1 VLDAQELEKYADVL
15 LWGLKTARSK
25 EYKEG
30 DIILIRFD
38 RAALALAE
46 VVHTKCLHWG
56 MCVIPRM
63 TCTTGMETSF
73 YELAKDHQLE
83 FIAPGDRELCEN
95 VNGSIYLHAPD
106 SLTHLAHVD
115 SARIGKAAVARK
127 SLRDLLDERE
137 QQGEFGWTLC
147 LVPTK
152 ELARQARVSLSAY
165 TRQVARAC
173 FLDMENPVAEW
184 ERIHSEAALLKDWL
198 NGLHVSKFQITS
210 GNMDLTVT
218 PGDQRRWIG
227 ISGHNIPSF
236 EMFLSPD
243 WRGTEG
249 LYFADQPSYRNG
261 NYVKGVRLEFKRGE
275 VVRADAEEGEA
286 FIRSQIAM
294 DKGARRVGEFSLTDR
309 RFSRINRFMANTL
322 FDENFGGK
330 FGNCH
335 LALGSSYADTF
346 LGDVSTLDQD
356 RKQELGFNDSAL
368 HWDLVNTEK
377 KTVTAYLAGG
387 GSVVLYKNGE
397 FQRG

>member
-1 VLDAQELEKYADVL
+1 MLDAQELEKYADVL